1 LQEFEIII
9 VGAGPA
15 GLSAGIYVARQ
26 NVSCLIISKDLGGQM
41 NLIPRLENYPG
52 AIMTSGQILA
62 KTLETQYLSFKGEIV
77 YDTIEKI
84 DEFEGGFKIKTTRS
98 EYRSKSVVLAPG
110 KVPNML
116 GIENES
122 EYFNKGIHYCTK
134 CDAPFYQGRTTASVG
149 VGSYLLESGLL
160 LSRMA
165 SKMYLILKGSRLA
178 GDKDLVAAVV
188 NNKNIEIVTQS
199 SVKAISGNS
208 VLQQI
213 TIVDSS
219 GAEKILD
226 VDALFIEMG
235 SKINL
240 DYVKHLVKI
249 NTKGEIEI
257 ESGGMTSHPAIF
269 AAGDATTIPY
279 KQIIVA
285 CGDGSNAG
293 LSAFNYLEDK
303 PKSPKG
309 TNWDKAIAYWSKLNS
324 DSGAKFDKEVE
335 IRGDD
340 ISPMVTWGTSPQD
353 VITVTGIVP
362 DPADEKDEDRKASM
376 NRSLNYMGLKPNT
389 KIIDIKIDRIFI
401 GSCTNGRIGD
411 LEMQPK

>member
-1 LQEFEIII
+1 LQEFEIVI

-15 GLSAGIYVARQ
+15 GLSAGMYVARQ
-26 NVSCLIISKDLGGQM
+26 NVSCLVISKDLGGQM
-41 NLIPRLENYPG
+41 NLIPKLENYPG
-52 AIMTSGQILA
+52 TIMSSGQILA

-77 YDTIEKI
+77 YDTVEKI
-84 DEFEGGFKIKTTRS
+84 DESEDGFKIKTTRS
-98 EYRSKSVVLAPG
+98 EYKAKAIVLAPG

-116 GIENES
+116 GVENES

-149 VGSYLLESGLL
+149 VGSYLVESGLL

-165 SKMYLILKGSRLA
+165 SKMYLILKGSKLA
-178 GDKDLVAAVV
+178 GDKDLVATLE
-188 NNKNIEIVTQS
+188 NNKNIEIITQS
-199 SVKAISGNS
+199 SVKSISGNS
-208 VLQQI
+208 TLQQI
-213 TIVDSS
+213 TLVDSS
-219 GAEKILD
+219 GAEKVLD
-226 VDALFIEMG
+226 VDALFIELG

-293 LSAFNYLEDK
+293 LSAFNYLEKLKGK
-303 PKSPKG
+303 PG
-309 TNWDKAIAYWSKLNS
+309 
-324 DSGAKFDKEVE
+324 
-335 IRGDD
+335 IR
-340 ISPMVTWGTSPQD
+340 
-353 VITVTGIVP
+353 
-362 DPADEKDEDRKASM
+362 ADWKKQ
-376 NRSLNYMGLKPNT
+376 
-389 KIIDIKIDRIFI
+389 
-401 GSCTNGRIGD
+401 IGD
-411 LEMQPK
+411 QVFHY

>member
-26 NVSCLIISKDLGGQM
+26 NVSCLVISKDLGGQM

-52 AIMTSGQILA
+52 TIMSSGPILA

-77 YDTIEKI
+77 YDTVEKI
-84 DEFEGGFKIKTTRS
+84 DETDSGFKIKTSRS
-98 EYRSKSVVLAPG
+98 EYMAKAIVLAPG

-116 GIENES
+116 GLENES
-122 EYFNKGIHYCTK
+122 QYYNKGIHYCTK
-134 CDAPFYQGRTTASVG
+134 CDAPFYQGKTTASIG
-149 VGSYLLESGLL
+149 VGTYLVESGLL

-165 SKMYLILKGSRLA
+165 SKMYLILKGSKLA
-178 GDKDLVAAVV
+178 GDKDLIATLE
-188 NNKNIEIVTQS
+188 NNKNIEIVPQS

-213 TIVDSS
+213 TIADSS
-219 GAEKILD
+219 GTEKVLD

-240 DYVKHLVKI
+240 DFIKHLVKI

-293 LSAFNYLEDK
+293 LSAFNYIEKLKGK
-303 PKSPKG
+303 PG
-309 TNWDKAIAYWSKLNS
+309 
-324 DSGAKFDKEVE
+324 V
-335 IRGDD
+335 R
-340 ISPMVTWGTSPQD
+340 
-353 VITVTGIVP
+353 
-362 DPADEKDEDRKASM
+362 ADWKKQ
-376 NRSLNYMGLKPNT
+376 
-389 KIIDIKIDRIFI
+389 
-401 GSCTNGRIGD
+401 IGD
-411 LEMQPK
+411 QVFHY

>member
-1 LQEFEIII
+1 LKKEFEIVI

-52 AIMTSGQILA
+52 TIMSSGPILA
-62 KTLETQYLSFKGEIV
+62 KTLETQYLSFKGELV
-77 YDTIEKI
+77 YDTVEKI
-84 DEFEGGFKIKTTRS
+84 DESEDGFKIKTNRD
-98 EYRSKSVVLAPG
+98 EYKAKAIVLTPG

-116 GIENES
+116 GLENES
-122 EYFNKGIHYCTK
+122 EYYNKGIHYCTK
-134 CDAPFYQGRTTASVG
+134 CDAPFYQGKTTASIG
-149 VGSYLLESGLL
+149 VGTYLVESGLL

-165 SKMYLILKGSRLA
+165 SKMYLILKGSKLA
-178 GDKDLVAAVV
+178 GDKDLVTTLE

-199 SVKAISGNS
+199 SVKSISGNS

-219 GAEKILD
+219 GTEKILD

-240 DYVKHLVKI
+240 DFVKHLVKI

-279 KQIIVA
+279 KQIVVA

-293 LSAFNYLEDK
+293 LSAFNYIEKLKGK
-303 PKSPKG
+303 PG
-309 TNWDKAIAYWSKLNS
+309 
-324 DSGAKFDKEVE
+324 
-335 IRGDD
+335 IR
-340 ISPMVTWGTSPQD
+340 
-353 VITVTGIVP
+353 
-362 DPADEKDEDRKASM
+362 ADWKKQ
-376 NRSLNYMGLKPNT
+376 
-389 KIIDIKIDRIFI
+389 
-401 GSCTNGRIGD
+401 IGD
-411 LEMQPK
+411 QVFHY

>member
-1 LQEFEIII
+1 LQEFEIVI

-26 NVSCLIISKDLGGQM
+26 NVSCLIISKDLGGQI

-52 AIMTSGQILA
+52 AIMSSGPILA

-77 YDTIEKI
+77 YDSVEKI
-84 DEFEGGFKIKTTRS
+84 DELEGGFKIKTTRS
-98 EYRSKSVVLAPG
+98 EYKAKAIVLAPG

-116 GIENES
+116 GLENES
-122 EYFNKGIHYCTK
+122 QYFNKGIHYCTK

-165 SKMYLILKGSRLA
+165 SKMYLILRGSKLA
-178 GDKDLVAAVV
+178 GDKDLIATLE

-219 GAEKILD
+219 GAEKVLD

-293 LSAFNYLEDK
+293 LSAFNYLEKLKGK
-303 PKSPKG
+303 PG
-309 TNWDKAIAYWSKLNS
+309 
-324 DSGAKFDKEVE
+324 V
-335 IRGDD
+335 R
-340 ISPMVTWGTSPQD
+340 
-353 VITVTGIVP
+353 
-362 DPADEKDEDRKASM
+362 ADWKKQ
-376 NRSLNYMGLKPNT
+376 
-389 KIIDIKIDRIFI
+389 I
-401 GSCTNGRIGD
+401 GG
-411 LEMQPK
+411 QVFHY

>member
-1 LQEFEIII
+1 MQEFEIVI

-77 YDTIEKI
+77 YDTVEKI
-84 DEFEGGFKIKTTRS
+84 DEFEGGFKIKTTRT
-98 EYRSKSVVLAPG
+98 EYRAKSVVLAPG

-116 GIENES
+116 GLENES
-122 EYFNKGIHYCTK
+122 DYFNKGIHYCTK

-149 VGSYLLESGLL
+149 VGNYLLESGLL

-165 SKMYLILKGSRLA
+165 SKMYLILRGTKLA
-178 GDKDLVAAVV
+178 GDKDLVAAIE

-219 GAEKILD
+219 GAEKVLD

-293 LSAFNYLEDK
+293 LSAFNYLEKLKGK
-303 PKSPKG
+303 PG
-309 TNWDKAIAYWSKLNS
+309 
-324 DSGAKFDKEVE
+324 V
-335 IRGDD
+335 R
-340 ISPMVTWGTSPQD
+340 
-353 VITVTGIVP
+353 
-362 DPADEKDEDRKASM
+362 ADWKKQ
-376 NRSLNYMGLKPNT
+376 
-389 KIIDIKIDRIFI
+389 I
-401 GSCTNGRIGD
+401 GG
-411 LEMQPK
+411 QVFHY

>member
-1 LQEFEIII
+1 MQEFEIII

-26 NVSCLIISKDLGGQM
+26 NVSCLVISKDLGGQM

-52 AIMTSGQILA
+52 AIMSSGQILA

-77 YDTIEKI
+77 YDTVEKI
-84 DEFEGGFKIKTTRS
+84 DETEGGFKIKTTRS
-98 EYRSKSVVLAPG
+98 EYKAKAIVLAPG

-116 GIENES
+116 GLENES
-122 EYFNKGIHYCTK
+122 QYFNKGIHYCTK
-134 CDAPFYQGRTTASVG
+134 CDAPFYQGRTTASIG

-165 SKMYLILKGSRLA
+165 SKMYLILKGSKLA
-178 GDKDLVAAVV
+178 GDKDLVATLE

-199 SVKAISGNS
+199 SVKAVSGNS

-293 LSAFNYLEDK
+293 LSAFNYIEKLKGK
-303 PKSPKG
+303 PG
-309 TNWDKAIAYWSKLNS
+309 
-324 DSGAKFDKEVE
+324 V
-335 IRGDD
+335 R
-340 ISPMVTWGTSPQD
+340 
-353 VITVTGIVP
+353 
-362 DPADEKDEDRKASM
+362 ADWKKQ
-376 NRSLNYMGLKPNT
+376 
-389 KIIDIKIDRIFI
+389 I
-401 GSCTNGRIGD
+401 GG
-411 LEMQPK
+411 QVFHY

>member
-1 LQEFEIII
+1 MQEFEIVI

-116 GIENES
+116 GLENES
-122 EYFNKGIHYCTK
+122 QYFNKGIHYCTK
-134 CDAPFYQGRTTASVG
+134 CDAPFYQGRITASVG
-149 VGSYLLESGLL
+149 VGNYLLESGLL

-165 SKMYLILKGSRLA
+165 SKMYLILRGAKLA
-178 GDKDLVAAVV
+178 GDKDLVAAIE

-219 GAEKILD
+219 GAEKVLD

-293 LSAFNYLEDK
+293 LSAFNYLEKLKGK
-303 PKSPKG
+303 PG
-309 TNWDKAIAYWSKLNS
+309 
-324 DSGAKFDKEVE
+324 V
-335 IRGDD
+335 R
-340 ISPMVTWGTSPQD
+340 
-353 VITVTGIVP
+353 
-362 DPADEKDEDRKASM
+362 ADWKKQ
-376 NRSLNYMGLKPNT
+376 
-389 KIIDIKIDRIFI
+389 I
-401 GSCTNGRIGD
+401 GG
-411 LEMQPK
+411 QVFHY

>member
-1 LQEFEIII
+1 MQEFEIVI

-84 DEFEGGFKIKTTRS
+84 DESEGGFKIKTTRS

-116 GIENES
+116 GLENES
-122 EYFNKGIHYCTK
+122 DYFNKGIHYCTK
-134 CDAPFYQGRTTASVG
+134 CDAPFYQGRITASVG
-149 VGSYLLESGLL
+149 VGNYLLESGML

-165 SKMYLILKGSRLA
+165 SKMYLILKGARLA
-178 GDKDLVAAVV
+178 GDKDLVAAIE

-219 GAEKILD
+219 GAEKVLD

-293 LSAFNYLEDK
+293 LSAFNYLEKLKGK
-303 PKSPKG
+303 PG
-309 TNWDKAIAYWSKLNS
+309 
-324 DSGAKFDKEVE
+324 V
-335 IRGDD
+335 R
-340 ISPMVTWGTSPQD
+340 
-353 VITVTGIVP
+353 
-362 DPADEKDEDRKASM
+362 ADWKKQ
-376 NRSLNYMGLKPNT
+376 
-389 KIIDIKIDRIFI
+389 I
-401 GSCTNGRIGD
+401 GG
-411 LEMQPK
+411 QVFHY

>member
-1 LQEFEIII
+1 MQEFEIII

-26 NVSCLIISKDLGGQM
+26 NVSCLVISKDLGGQM

-52 AIMTSGQILA
+52 AIMSSGQILA

-77 YDTIEKI
+77 YDTVEKI
-84 DEFEGGFKIKTTRS
+84 DESEGSFKIKTTRS
-98 EYRSKSVVLAPG
+98 EYKAKAIVLAPG

-116 GIENES
+116 GLENES
-122 EYFNKGIHYCTK
+122 QYFNKGIHYCTK
-134 CDAPFYQGRTTASVG
+134 CDAPFYQGRITASIG

-165 SKMYLILKGSRLA
+165 SKMYLILKGSKLA
-178 GDKDLVAAVV
+178 GDKDLIATLE

-213 TIVDSS
+213 TLVDSS
-219 GAEKILD
+219 GTEKILD

-293 LSAFNYLEDK
+293 LSAFNYIEKLKGK
-303 PKSPKG
+303 PG
-309 TNWDKAIAYWSKLNS
+309 
-324 DSGAKFDKEVE
+324 V
-335 IRGDD
+335 R
-340 ISPMVTWGTSPQD
+340 
-353 VITVTGIVP
+353 
-362 DPADEKDEDRKASM
+362 ADWKKQ
-376 NRSLNYMGLKPNT
+376 
-389 KIIDIKIDRIFI
+389 
-401 GSCTNGRIGD
+401 IGD
-411 LEMQPK
+411 QVFHY

>member
-15 GLSAGIYVARQ
+15 GLSAGMYVARQ
-26 NVSCLIISKDLGGQM
+26 NVSCLVISKDLGGQM
-41 NLIPRLENYPG
+41 NLIPKLENYPG
-52 AIMTSGQILA
+52 TIMSSGPILA

-77 YDTIEKI
+77 YDTVEKI
-84 DEFEGGFKIKTTRS
+84 DESEDGFKIKTTRS
-98 EYRSKSVVLAPG
+98 EYKAKAIVLAPG

-116 GIENES
+116 GVENES

-149 VGSYLLESGLL
+149 VGSYLVESGLL

-165 SKMYLILKGSRLA
+165 SKMYLILKGSKLA
-178 GDKDLVAAVV
+178 GDKDLVATLE
-188 NNKNIEIVTQS
+188 NNKNIEIITQS
-199 SVKAISGNS
+199 SVKSISGDS
-208 VLQQI
+208 ILQQI

-219 GAEKILD
+219 GAEKVLD

-293 LSAFNYLEDK
+293 LSAFNYLEKLKGK
-303 PKSPKG
+303 PG
-309 TNWDKAIAYWSKLNS
+309 
-324 DSGAKFDKEVE
+324 
-335 IRGDD
+335 IR
-340 ISPMVTWGTSPQD
+340 
-353 VITVTGIVP
+353 
-362 DPADEKDEDRKASM
+362 ADWKKQ
-376 NRSLNYMGLKPNT
+376 
-389 KIIDIKIDRIFI
+389 
-401 GSCTNGRIGD
+401 IGD
-411 LEMQPK
+411 QVFHY

>member
-1 LQEFEIII
+1 LQEFEIVI

-52 AIMTSGQILA
+52 TIMSSGPILA
-62 KTLETQYLSFKGEIV
+62 KTLETQYLSFKGELI
-77 YDTIEKI
+77 YDTVEKI
-84 DEFEGGFKIKTTRS
+84 DEVDDGFKIKTSRS
-98 EYRSKSVVLAPG
+98 EYIAKAIVLAPG

-116 GIENES
+116 GVENES
-122 EYFNKGIHYCTK
+122 QYYNKGIHYCTK
-134 CDAPFYQGRTTASVG
+134 CDAPFYQGKTTASIG
-149 VGSYLLESGLL
+149 VGTYLVESGLL

-165 SKMYLILKGSRLA
+165 SKMYLILKGSKLA
-178 GDKDLVAAVV
+178 GDKDLVATLE

-199 SVKAISGNS
+199 SVKAITGNN

-213 TIVDSS
+213 TIVDST
-219 GAEKILD
+219 GVEKVLD

-240 DYVKHLVKI
+240 DFVKHLVKI

-257 ESGGMTSHPAIF
+257 ESGGMTSNPAIF

-279 KQIIVA
+279 KQIVVA

-293 LSAFNYLEDK
+293 LSAFNYIEKLKGK
-303 PKSPKG
+303 PG
-309 TNWDKAIAYWSKLNS
+309 
-324 DSGAKFDKEVE
+324 V
-335 IRGDD
+335 R
-340 ISPMVTWGTSPQD
+340 
-353 VITVTGIVP
+353 
-362 DPADEKDEDRKASM
+362 ADWKKQ
-376 NRSLNYMGLKPNT
+376 
-389 KIIDIKIDRIFI
+389 
-401 GSCTNGRIGD
+401 IGD
-411 LEMQPK
+411 QVFHY

>member
-26 NVSCLIISKDLGGQM
+26 NVSCLVISKDLGGQM

-52 AIMTSGQILA
+52 AIMSSGPILA

-77 YDTIEKI
+77 YDSVEKI
-84 DEFEGGFKIKTTRS
+84 DESEGGFKIKTTRS
-98 EYRSKSVVLAPG
+98 EYKAKAIVLAPG

-116 GIENES
+116 GLENES
-122 EYFNKGIHYCTK
+122 QYFNKGIHYCTK
-134 CDAPFYQGRTTASVG
+134 CDAPFYQGRVTASIG

-178 GDKDLVAAVV
+178 GDKDLIATLE

-208 VLQQI
+208 VLQHI
-213 TIVDSS
+213 TLVDSS

-293 LSAFNYLEDK
+293 LSAFNYIEKLKGK
-303 PKSPKG
+303 PG
-309 TNWDKAIAYWSKLNS
+309 
-324 DSGAKFDKEVE
+324 V
-335 IRGDD
+335 R
-340 ISPMVTWGTSPQD
+340 
-353 VITVTGIVP
+353 
-362 DPADEKDEDRKASM
+362 ADWKKQ
-376 NRSLNYMGLKPNT
+376 
-389 KIIDIKIDRIFI
+389 I
-401 GSCTNGRIGD
+401 GG
-411 LEMQPK
+411 QVFHY

>member
-1 LQEFEIII
+1 LQEFEIVI

-15 GLSAGIYVARQ
+15 GLSAGMYVARQ
-26 NVSCLIISKDLGGQM
+26 NVSCLVISKDLGGQM
-41 NLIPRLENYPG
+41 NLIPKLENYPG
-52 AIMTSGQILA
+52 TIMSSGQILA

-77 YDTIEKI
+77 YDTVEKI
-84 DEFEGGFKIKTTRS
+84 DESEDGFKIKTTRS
-98 EYRSKSVVLAPG
+98 EYKAKAIVLAPG

-116 GIENES
+116 GVENES

-149 VGSYLLESGLL
+149 VGSYLVESGLL

-165 SKMYLILKGSRLA
+165 SKMYLILKGSKLA
-178 GDKDLVAAVV
+178 GDKDLITTLE
-188 NNKNIEIVTQS
+188 NNKNIEIITQS
-199 SVKAISGNS
+199 SVKSISGNS
-208 VLQQI
+208 ALQQI

-219 GAEKILD
+219 GAEKVLD
-226 VDALFIEMG
+226 VDALFIELG

-293 LSAFNYLEDK
+293 LSAFNYLEKLKGK
-303 PKSPKG
+303 PG
-309 TNWDKAIAYWSKLNS
+309 
-324 DSGAKFDKEVE
+324 
-335 IRGDD
+335 IR
-340 ISPMVTWGTSPQD
+340 
-353 VITVTGIVP
+353 
-362 DPADEKDEDRKASM
+362 ADWKKQ
-376 NRSLNYMGLKPNT
+376 
-389 KIIDIKIDRIFI
+389 I
-401 GSCTNGRIGD
+401 GG
-411 LEMQPK
+411 QVFHY

>member
-26 NVSCLIISKDLGGQM
+26 NVSCLVISKDLGGQM

-52 AIMTSGQILA
+52 AIMSSGQILA

-77 YDTIEKI
+77 YDTVEKI
-84 DEFEGGFKIKTTRS
+84 DESEGGFKIKTTRS
-98 EYRSKSVVLAPG
+98 EYKAKAIVLAPG

-116 GIENES
+116 GLENES
-122 EYFNKGIHYCTK
+122 QYFNKGIHYCTK
-134 CDAPFYQGRTTASVG
+134 CDAPFYQGRITASIG

-165 SKMYLILKGSRLA
+165 SKMYLILKGSKLA
-178 GDKDLVAAVV
+178 GDKDLVTALE

-199 SVKAISGNS
+199 SVKSISGNS
-208 VLQQI
+208 VLQKI
-213 TIVDSS
+213 TLVDSS

-293 LSAFNYLEDK
+293 LSAFNYIEKLKGK
-303 PKSPKG
+303 PG
-309 TNWDKAIAYWSKLNS
+309 
-324 DSGAKFDKEVE
+324 V
-335 IRGDD
+335 R
-340 ISPMVTWGTSPQD
+340 
-353 VITVTGIVP
+353 
-362 DPADEKDEDRKASM
+362 ADWKKQ
-376 NRSLNYMGLKPNT
+376 
-389 KIIDIKIDRIFI
+389 I
-401 GSCTNGRIGD
+401 GG
-411 LEMQPK
+411 QVFHY

>member
-1 LQEFEIII
+1 MQEFEIVI

-15 GLSAGIYVARQ
+15 GLSAGMYVARQ
-26 NVSCLIISKDLGGQM
+26 NVSCLVISKDLGGQM
-41 NLIPRLENYPG
+41 NLIPKLENYPG
-52 AIMTSGQILA
+52 TIMSSGQILA

-77 YDTIEKI
+77 YDTVEKI
-84 DEFEGGFKIKTTRS
+84 DESEDGFKIKTTRS
-98 EYRSKSVVLAPG
+98 EYKAKAIVLAPG

-116 GIENES
+116 GVENES

-134 CDAPFYQGRTTASVG
+134 CDAPFYQGRITASIG
-149 VGSYLLESGLL
+149 VGSYLVESGLL

-165 SKMYLILKGSRLA
+165 SKMYLILKGSKLA
-178 GDKDLVAAVV
+178 GDKDLITTLE
-188 NNKNIEIVTQS
+188 NNKNIEIITRS
-199 SVKAISGNS
+199 SVKSISGNS
-208 VLQQI
+208 ALQQI

-219 GAEKILD
+219 GAEKVLD
-226 VDALFIEMG
+226 VDALFIELG

-293 LSAFNYLEDK
+293 LSAFNYLEKLKGK
-303 PKSPKG
+303 PG
-309 TNWDKAIAYWSKLNS
+309 
-324 DSGAKFDKEVE
+324 
-335 IRGDD
+335 IR
-340 ISPMVTWGTSPQD
+340 
-353 VITVTGIVP
+353 
-362 DPADEKDEDRKASM
+362 ADWKKQ
-376 NRSLNYMGLKPNT
+376 
-389 KIIDIKIDRIFI
+389 I
-401 GSCTNGRIGD
+401 GN
-411 LEMQPK
+411 QVFHY

>member
-1 LQEFEIII
+1 LQEFEIVI

-15 GLSAGIYVARQ
+15 GLSAGMYVARQ
-26 NVSCLIISKDLGGQM
+26 NVSCLVISKDLGGQM
-41 NLIPRLENYPG
+41 NLIPKLENYPG
-52 AIMTSGQILA
+52 TIMSSGPILA

-77 YDTIEKI
+77 YDTVEKI
-84 DEFEGGFKIKTTRS
+84 DESEDGFKIKTTRS
-98 EYRSKSVVLAPG
+98 EYKAKAIVLAPG

-116 GIENES
+116 GVENES
-122 EYFNKGIHYCTK
+122 EYFNKGVHYCTK

-149 VGSYLLESGLL
+149 VGSYLVESGLL

-165 SKMYLILKGSRLA
+165 SKMYLILKGSKLA
-178 GDKDLVAAVV
+178 GDKDLVATLE
-188 NNKNIEIVTQS
+188 NNKNIEIITQS
-199 SVKAISGNS
+199 SVKSISGDS
-208 VLQQI
+208 ALQQI

-219 GAEKILD
+219 GAEKVLD
-226 VDALFIEMG
+226 VDALFIELG

-293 LSAFNYLEDK
+293 LSAFNYLEKLKGK
-303 PKSPKG
+303 PG
-309 TNWDKAIAYWSKLNS
+309 
-324 DSGAKFDKEVE
+324 
-335 IRGDD
+335 IR
-340 ISPMVTWGTSPQD
+340 
-353 VITVTGIVP
+353 
-362 DPADEKDEDRKASM
+362 ADWKKQ
-376 NRSLNYMGLKPNT
+376 
-389 KIIDIKIDRIFI
+389 
-401 GSCTNGRIGD
+401 IGD
-411 LEMQPK
+411 QVFHY

>member
-1 LQEFEIII
+1 LKEFEIII

-26 NVSCLIISKDLGGQM
+26 NISCLIISKDLGGQM

-77 YDTIEKI
+77 YDTVEKI

-98 EYRSKSVVLAPG
+98 EYAAKSVVLAPG

-116 GIENES
+116 GLENES

-165 SKMYLILKGSRLA
+165 SKMYLILKGSKLA
-178 GDKDLVAAVV
+178 GDKDLVAAIE

-219 GAEKILD
+219 GAEKVLD

-293 LSAFNYLEDK
+293 LSAFNYLEKLKGK
-303 PKSPKG
+303 PG
-309 TNWDKAIAYWSKLNS
+309 
-324 DSGAKFDKEVE
+324 V
-335 IRGDD
+335 R
-340 ISPMVTWGTSPQD
+340 
-353 VITVTGIVP
+353 
-362 DPADEKDEDRKASM
+362 ADWKKQ
-376 NRSLNYMGLKPNT
+376 
-389 KIIDIKIDRIFI
+389 I
-401 GSCTNGRIGD
+401 GG
-411 LEMQPK
+411 QVFHY

>member
-1 LQEFEIII
+1 LQEFEIVI

-15 GLSAGIYVARQ
+15 GLSAGMYVARQ
-26 NVSCLIISKDLGGQM
+26 NVSCLLISKDLGGQM
-41 NLIPRLENYPG
+41 NLIPKLENYPG
-52 AIMTSGQILA
+52 TIMSSGQILA

-77 YDTIEKI
+77 HDTVEKI
-84 DEFEGGFKIKTTRS
+84 DESDGGFKIKTTRS
-98 EYRSKSVVLAPG
+98 EYKAKAIVLAPG

-116 GIENES
+116 GVENES

-149 VGSYLLESGLL
+149 VGSYLVESGLL

-165 SKMYLILKGSRLA
+165 SKMYLILKGSKLA
-178 GDKDLVAAVV
+178 GDKDLITTLE
-188 NNKNIEIVTQS
+188 NNKNIEIITQS
-199 SVKAISGNS
+199 SVKSISGNS
-208 VLQQI
+208 ALQQI

-219 GAEKILD
+219 GAEKVLD
-226 VDALFIEMG
+226 VDALFIELG

-293 LSAFNYLEDK
+293 LSAFNYLEKLKGK
-303 PKSPKG
+303 PG
-309 TNWDKAIAYWSKLNS
+309 
-324 DSGAKFDKEVE
+324 
-335 IRGDD
+335 IR
-340 ISPMVTWGTSPQD
+340 
-353 VITVTGIVP
+353 
-362 DPADEKDEDRKASM
+362 ADWKKQ
-376 NRSLNYMGLKPNT
+376 
-389 KIIDIKIDRIFI
+389 I
-401 GSCTNGRIGD
+401 GG
-411 LEMQPK
+411 QVFHY

>member
-1 LQEFEIII
+1 LKEFEIVI

-15 GLSAGIYVARQ
+15 GLTAGIYVARQ

-84 DEFEGGFKIKTTRS
+84 DESEGGFKIKTSRS
-98 EYRSKSVVLAPG
+98 EYAAKSVVLAPG

-116 GIENES
+116 GLENES
-122 EYFNKGIHYCTK
+122 QYFNKGIHYCTK

-149 VGSYLLESGLL
+149 VGNYLLESGLL

-165 SKMYLILKGSRLA
+165 SKMYLILKGAKLA
-178 GDKDLVAAVV
+178 GDKDLVAAIE

-219 GAEKILD
+219 GVEKVLD
-226 VDALFIEMG
+226 ADALFIEMG

-293 LSAFNYLEDK
+293 LSAFNYIEKLKGK
-303 PKSPKG
+303 PG
-309 TNWDKAIAYWSKLNS
+309 
-324 DSGAKFDKEVE
+324 V
-335 IRGDD
+335 R
-340 ISPMVTWGTSPQD
+340 
-353 VITVTGIVP
+353 
-362 DPADEKDEDRKASM
+362 ADWKKQ
-376 NRSLNYMGLKPNT
+376 
-389 KIIDIKIDRIFI
+389 I
-401 GSCTNGRIGD
+401 GG
-411 LEMQPK
+411 QVFHY

>member
-1 LQEFEIII
+1 MQEFEIVI

-15 GLSAGIYVARQ
+15 GLSAGMYVARQ
-26 NVSCLIISKDLGGQM
+26 NVSCLVISKDLGGQM
-41 NLIPRLENYPG
+41 NLIPKLENYPG
-52 AIMTSGQILA
+52 TIMSSGQILA

-77 YDTIEKI
+77 YDTVEKI
-84 DEFEGGFKIKTTRS
+84 DESEGGFKIKTTRS
-98 EYRSKSVVLAPG
+98 EYKAKAIVLAPG

-116 GIENES
+116 GVENES

-149 VGSYLLESGLL
+149 VGSYLVESGLL

-165 SKMYLILKGSRLA
+165 SKMYLILKGSKLA
-178 GDKDLVAAVV
+178 GDKDLITTLE
-188 NNKNIEIVTQS
+188 NNKNIEIITQS
-199 SVKAISGNS
+199 SVKSISGNS
-208 VLQQI
+208 ALQQI

-219 GAEKILD
+219 GAEKVLD
-226 VDALFIEMG
+226 VDALFIELG

-293 LSAFNYLEDK
+293 LSAFNYLEKLKGK
-303 PKSPKG
+303 PG
-309 TNWDKAIAYWSKLNS
+309 
-324 DSGAKFDKEVE
+324 V
-335 IRGDD
+335 R
-340 ISPMVTWGTSPQD
+340 
-353 VITVTGIVP
+353 
-362 DPADEKDEDRKASM
+362 ADWKKQ
-376 NRSLNYMGLKPNT
+376 
-389 KIIDIKIDRIFI
+389 I
-401 GSCTNGRIGD
+401 GG
-411 LEMQPK
+411 QVFHY

>member
-1 LQEFEIII
+1 LQEFEIVI

-62 KTLETQYLSFKGEIV
+62 KTLETQYLSFKGEII
-77 YDTIEKI
+77 YDTVEKI
-84 DEFEGGFKIKTTRS
+84 DESEGGFKIKTTRT
-98 EYRSKSVVLAPG
+98 EYRAKSVVLAPG

-116 GIENES
+116 GLENES
-122 EYFNKGIHYCTK
+122 DYFNKGIHYCTK

-149 VGSYLLESGLL
+149 VGNYLLESGLL

-165 SKMYLILKGSRLA
+165 SKMYLILKGARLA
-178 GDKDLVAAVV
+178 GDKDLVAAIE
-188 NNKNIEIVTQS
+188 NNKNIEIVPQS

-219 GAEKILD
+219 GAEKVLD

-293 LSAFNYLEDK
+293 LSAFNYLEKLKGK
-303 PKSPKG
+303 PG
-309 TNWDKAIAYWSKLNS
+309 
-324 DSGAKFDKEVE
+324 V
-335 IRGDD
+335 R
-340 ISPMVTWGTSPQD
+340 
-353 VITVTGIVP
+353 
-362 DPADEKDEDRKASM
+362 ADWKKQ
-376 NRSLNYMGLKPNT
+376 
-389 KIIDIKIDRIFI
+389 I
-401 GSCTNGRIGD
+401 GG
-411 LEMQPK
+411 QVFHY